1 MSTDDETDGDVWD
14 RALRSLDKGSLFL
27 AEEHALQER
36 LMKYIAERRA
46 LEPQGT
52 VPRGV
57 RRRGE
62 RLLEEVSAFMER
74 QDRHAEASERLDGGL
89 KGEGSRK
96 PRRTPRADITSL
108 SHEDAPAAPG
118 HPNTPRRRAERG
130 KKR

>member
-1 MSTDDETDGDVWD
+1 MRVLEQDGDVWD

-27 AEEHALQER
+27 AEEHALKER

-46 LEPQGT
+46 LEAQGT

-74 QDRHAEASERLDGGL
+74 QDRHAEASERSDAGP
-89 KGEGSRK
+89 KGQGSRK
-96 PRRTPRADITSL
+96 PRRTPRADNGPL
-108 SHEDAPAAPG
+108 GHGDAPAAPG

-130 KKR
+130 RKR